1 MSQLKIREMPR
12 EERPREKL
20 AAHGASALT
29 DPELI
34 AILLRTGVPGANAIE
49 VARKLLKDYGSLAG
63 LSRCTVDELAG
74 IRGIGPAKAVQLVA
88 AFGLG
93 QRLARETLSKQKID
107 SPELVNELVGPEM
120 RRLRKESLRVILLDT
135 RYHLIRVEEVSI
147 GSVNESIAHPRDIF
161 RPALVSSAYAV
172 IVVHNH
178 PSGDASPSQ
187 TDHSLTRRLAEAAE
201 LLQIKLLDHIIIGAP
216 ARRKPRLLQLQG
228 SRRAVK
234 IHPTALVD
242 PGARIGA
249 DVEIG
254 PFSTI
259 GPEVAIGDNTI
270 VQSHVVIEGEVAI
283 GTGNFIGHGAVI
295 GAPPQDVSFSP
306 ERKTRVEIGNENVI
320 REYCTIHRGSA
331 EGSATKIGDNNF
343 LMAGCASRSQLR
355 NRKQCDHRQQLFAR
369 RSRSRGQR
377 GISRRRWC
385 LSSIYAH
392 WATGTYPRRL
402 WFQQRYPTVRN
413 RG

>member
-1 MSQLKIREMPR
+1 MSQLKIREMPAQ
-12 EERPREKL
+12 ERPREKL

-49 VARKLLKDYGSLAG
+49 VARKLLKEYGSLAG

-74 IRGIGPAKAVQLVA
+74 VRGIGFSKAVQLVA

-216 ARRKPRLLQLQG
+216 A
-228 SRRAVK
+228 
-234 IHPTALVD
+234 
-242 PGARIGA
+242 
-249 DVEIG
+249 
-254 PFSTI
+254 
-259 GPEVAIGDNTI
+259 
-270 VQSHVVIEGEVAI
+270 
-283 GTGNFIGHGAVI
+283 
-295 GAPPQDVSFSP
+295 
-306 ERKTRVEIGNENVI
+306 
-320 REYCTIHRGSA
+320 
-331 EGSATKIGDNNF
+331 EGSPGYFSFNK
-343 LMAGCASRSQLR
+343 AGVL
-355 NRKQCDHRQQLFAR
+355 
-369 RSRSRGQR
+369 
-377 GISRRRWC
+377 
-385 LSSIYAH
+385 
-392 WATGTYPRRL
+392 
-402 WFQQRYPTVRN
+402 
-413 RG
+413 